1 MKQVTI
7 CNRVDHQ
14 LHLIQIKPKTMDTQ
28 SNSKWLVVILIMM
41 TLTSCTVTI
50 TTHSFEMVPNTPIG
64 TDGQFFYV
72 KYGVIGTSTAYYDI
86 YKGGGDVRNGLVA
99 DAKANLR
106 NQHLL
111 GPNQAYSN
119 MSVDVLQ
126 TKGGVNTSKGFSAS
140 SMMITVVVE
149 TDIIEYGLPP
159 ENHQPIVQSAGLLP
173 TNSSSRS
180 SSEREVSGWHPD
192 ESNLKYQIGD
202 AVIYNDGEILYDGK
216 ILDYDFIREK
226 YRVQYTL
233 ESGKLRKK
241 YVNVSSLSKPKQ

>member
-1 MKQVTI
+1 
-7 CNRVDHQ
+7 
-14 LHLIQIKPKTMDTQ
+14 MDTHT
-28 SNSKWLVVILIMM
+28 NSIWLVVILIMM
-41 TLTSCTVTI
+41 TLSSCITTI
-50 TTHSFEMVPNTPIG
+50 TLHQFEMVPNTPIG

-86 YKGGGDVRNGLVA
+86 SKGGGDVRNGLVA

-149 TDIIEYGLPP
+149 TDIIEYGTAP
-159 ENHQPIVQSAGLLP
+159 ENHQPIIQSAGLLP
-173 TNSSSRS
+173 TNNS
-180 SSEREVSGWHPD
+180 SSEREISEWHPD

-233 ESGKLRKK
+233 GTGNLRKK

>member
-1 MKQVTI
+1 
-7 CNRVDHQ
+7 
-14 LHLIQIKPKTMDTQ
+14 MDIHT
-28 SNSKWLVVILIMM
+28 NSIWLVVILMMM

-72 KYGVIGTSTAYYDI
+72 KYGVIGTSSAYYDI

-126 TKGGVNTSKGFSAS
+126 TRGGVNTSKGFSAS
-140 SMMITVVVE
+140 TMMITVVVE

-159 ENHQPIVQSAGLLP
+159 DNHQPSIQTAGLLQ
-173 TNSSSRS
+173 TSSSS
-180 SSEREVSGWHPD
+180 SSSGSEREISGWQAK
-192 ESNLKYQIGD
+192 SNLKYQIGD
-202 AVIYNDGEILYDGK
+202 AVIYNDGEIQYDGK
-216 ILDYDFIREK
+216 ILDYDFTLEK

-233 ESGKLRKK
+233 DSGKSRKK
-241 YVNVSSLSKPKQ
+241 YVNASSLTKPKQ